1 MAEATGRMSR
11 DVTRPNPARMYDCM
25 LGGSANFA
33 VDREAVAAIRAV
45 MPGVDL
51 AAWANRGFHQRA
63 AIWMAREGIR
73 QFLDVGCGLPT
84 MSNTHDVVQRVSR
97 LARVVYVDHD
107 PVVVTHAQT
116 LLDER
121 SATSVILGDVR
132 DPDGL
137 LACVR
142 LDALIDLGQ
151 PVGLLCTAVMHFVAD
166 TQDPWWCMGRLVAAL
181 APGSF
186 LALSHVT
193 GDRIAPRTLAAG
205 MAAYQDAA
213 EQVYPR
219 SVAEVERFFAG
230 LELIPPCP
238 GADPEVCHIG
248 MWGAEDPVAAD
259 DEPSRVW
266 WAGVAR
272 KPGLVRRERYEDYVS
287 R

>member
-1 MAEATGRMSR
+1 MAEGTGRACR
-11 DVTRPNPARMYDCM
+11 DVTRPNPARMYDAM

-33 VDREAVAAIRAV
+33 VDREAVAAIRTV
-45 MPGVDL
+45 VPGVDL

-84 MSNTHDVVQRVSR
+84 MSNTHDVAQRVSR
-97 LARVVYVDHD
+97 LARVTYVDHD

-116 LLDER
+116 LLEGR
-121 SATSVILGDVR
+121 SDTSVVLGDVR

-142 LDALIDLGQ
+142 LDRLIDLGQ

-166 TQDPWWCMGRLVAAL
+166 TQDPWWCMARLLAAL

-193 GDRIAPRTLAAG
+193 GDQIAPRTLAAG
-205 MAAYQDAA
+205 MAAYRDAA

-219 SVAEVERFFAG
+219 TVAEVERFFAG
-230 LELIPPCP
+230 LDLVPPYP
-238 GADPEVCHIG
+238 GADPEICHIG
-248 MWGAEDPVAAD
+248 VWGAEDPVAAD
-259 DEPSRVW
+259 DESSRVW

-272 KPGLVRRERYEDYVS
+272 KPGRVRLERYEDYVS
-287 R
+287 G